1 MRLILTS
8 LAVVGLFGV
17 CASELCGQGDGQ
29 RGGDRFREREATP
42 IELKNFTYQRVEFDT
57 KDLTAGK
64 GRYGIYLPAGYADP
78 ANANKKY
85 PWVIWL
91 HGMREDDRDFH
102 QEGARILDEASASGK
117 FTPFVFV
124 AASALQRTLY
134 MNGEPEGNIA
144 DLITKDLVADV
155 QAKFHVATDRS
166 QRAIMGISLGGMAA
180 LRFAMTNLDLF
191 GTVAVHSAAVFP
203 EDPAELPPQHLVT
216 YQRFGER
223 SGWYALLGNP
233 IDKTKFAAFN
243 PTALAH
249 ALKDVKGMRIYFD
262 AGTDDRYGF
271 GPANQH
277 LADVLKAAEVPFTF
291 KLIQGGQHS
300 WSGGTVQKAL
310 VDSLTFVNE
319 SFTMQ
324 VGATTAPAA
333 TPAPAKSDD
342 AKKDDGKKGDSK
354 KDEPKKE
361 GGGS

>member
-1 MRLILTS
+1 MRFMLTS
-8 LAVVGLFGV
+8 LVVLGLFTGDL
-17 CASELCGQGDGQ
+17 CAQGDG
-29 RGGDRFREREATP
+29 RHGGGRFRERDSTP
-42 IELKNFTYQRVEFDT
+42 VELKNFTYQKVEFDT

-64 GRYGIYLPAGYADP
+64 AHYGIYLPAGYADP

-91 HGMREDDRDFH
+91 HGMREDERDFH
-102 QEGARILDEASASGK
+102 QEGARILDDTVTSGK

-124 AASALQRTLY
+124 AASALTRTLY

-155 QAKFHVATDRS
+155 QSKFHVATDRS
-166 QRAIMGISLGGMAA
+166 QRAIMGVSLGGMAA

-203 EDPAELPPQHLVT
+203 EDPGDLPPQHLAT

-233 IDKTKFAAFN
+233 IDKAKFAAFN
-243 PTALAH
+243 PTAIAH
-249 ALKDVKGMRIYFD
+249 TLKDVKGLRIYFD

-277 LADVLKAAEVPFTF
+277 LADVLKAAGIPFTF

-300 WSGGTVQKAL
+300 WGGGTVQKAL

-324 VGATTAPAA
+324 TGQAGATPGA

-342 AKKDDGKKGDSK
+342 VK
-354 KDEPKKE
+354 KDEAKQSEAKKE
-361 GGGS
+361 GGGN